1 MPAADDGEA
10 HAASDAA
17 EIARR
22 FTLSEQT
29 VVLPDWSLALEKPR
43 NSDDLISEADY
54 AKDERL
60 PYWADLWRSAEIL
73 SSYLITHRSQLLA
86 AFGGAGRPRS
96 LELGCGLG
104 LVSIVAQRVG
114 FDALAT
120 DYYDDALLFV
130 RHNARRALG
139 APIATR
145 LVDWNAIP
153 ADLGQ
158 FELLLGADL
167 LYEMRYA
174 GLLADVVAR
183 TLAPEGVMLLGDQG
197 RIGLQAFLGECEA
210 RGLRHEVL
218 HREAAPVG
226 EQRPSITLY
235 ALRWRR

>member
-1 MPAADDGEA
+1 M
-10 HAASDAA
+10 SDAA
-17 EIARR
+17 EVARR
-22 FTLSEQT
+22 FTVAEQA
-29 VVLPDWSLALEKPR
+29 VVLPGWSLTLEKPR

-73 SSYLITHRSQLLA
+73 SAYLISHGPELLREL
-86 AFGGAGRPRS
+86 GRAGRPRS

-114 FDALAT
+114 FAATAT

-130 RHNARRALG
+130 RHNAHRVLG
-139 APIATR
+139 TPLHTR
-145 LVDWNAIP
+145 LVDWNALP

-174 GLLADVVAR
+174 ALLADVVAR
-183 TLAPEGVMLLGDQG
+183 TLAPGGVMLLGDQG

-210 RGLRHEVL
+210 RGLTHEVL
-218 HREAAPVG
+218 HREAPPVG